1 MGTPRVAVG
10 LDVTVVDA
18 APILTQHSPV
28 APVPVSVD
36 LPPKPGEIVR
46 VRQRR
51 YLVEGVTPPP
61 LAGEQTL
68 VRLSCLED
76 DAEGEELEVL
86 WEKELDA
93 VRMSGADW
101 SRLAAGHFDD
111 PRYFGAY
118 YHTPLKRSTS

>member
-1 MGTPRVAVG
+1 MTH
-10 LDVTVVDA
+10 DSTV
-18 APILTQHSPV
+18 I
-28 APVPVSVD
+28 PVSVAVD

-61 LAGEQTL
+61 TGGEQHL

-86 WEKELDA
+86 WEKEA
-93 VRMSGADW
+93 
-101 SRLAAGHFDD
+101 
-111 PRYFGAY
+111 
-118 YHTPLKRSTS
+118 